1 VITVFSKDIITGILL
16 SSSKMNLHMSVD
28 ERMQIGYNV
37 RLRLVIRGKN
47 EFILALR
54 RSLLQ
59 HGIETTYRE
68 KENKKRPMPVL
79 YIGGVKNLCKTKEL
93 VPELPD
99 AKDEWKLFREAVDI
113 MSDRRHL
120 TLEGIERLV
129 EIKGECEYGINNH
142 E

>member
-1 VITVFSKDIITGILL
+1 MVYSKDMITGILL
-16 SSSKMNLHMSVD
+16 SSSKMNLHISVD

-37 RLRLVIRGKN
+37 RLRLVIRAN
-47 EFILALR
+47 ENFILALR

-59 HGIETTYRE
+59 HQIETTYKE
-68 KENKKRPMPVL
+68 KESKKRPKPVL
-79 YIGGVKNLCKTKEL
+79 YIGGIKNLYRAREL

-99 AKDEWKLFREAVDI
+99 AKDEWGLFREAVEI
-113 MSDRRHL
+113 ISNKKHL

>member
-1 VITVFSKDIITGILL
+1 MVFSKDMVAGILL
-16 SSSKMNLHMSVD
+16 SSPKMNLHISVD

-37 RLRLVIRGKN
+37 RLRLVIRAKQD
-47 EFILALR
+47 FLLALR

-68 KENKKRPMPVL
+68 KENTKRPKPVL
-79 YIGGVKNLCKTKEL
+79 YIGGIKNLYRAKQL

-99 AKDEWKLFREAVDI
+99 AKDEWDLFREAVEI
-113 MSDRRHL
+113 ISNKEHL
-120 TLEGIERLV
+120 TLKGIERLV